1 MNKNRLYYF
10 YIIALLYVVGA
21 AFIGQA
27 IYNQSKKYAV
37 DKSDYVDVLNFEDRL
52 LNIEE
57 WIYTGSGWD
66 DRDLASKE
74 KLNSSEIDYAVEKKY
89 SYCFIA
95 GSIAFIVIILIIYYS
110 TPNIFKSLGLTL
122 IVIALACLIIGVIT
136 PMLEISAYSTNLT
149 IPLKFSVPLIGEID
163 IPDKVFE
170 GRMYYYYQSKSVIDL
185 INVLLESKNYVVAV
199 SIFGFSVLVPFIKL
213 TLSIL
218 LLLSRSFRGNGFVK
232 KTVGRIGKWSMADVF
247 VVATF
252 LSYLSFSNM
261 NSGINT
267 EAKTLVGLYFF
278 LAYCIL
284 SIITS
289 QFIELTVKK
298 ESEMMPKTDRR
309 RKQCQ

>member
-1 MNKNRLYYF
+1 MKKNSQYLF
-10 YIIALLYVVGA
+10 TIIVLLYVVVA
-21 AFIGQA
+21 TFNGQA
-27 IYNQSKKYAV
+27 IYNQSKKYAE

-57 WIYTGSGWD
+57 WIFTGSGWD

-74 KLNSSEIDYAVEKKY
+74 KLKSSEMDYAVEKKY

-95 GSIAFIVIILIIYYS
+95 GSIAFAVAVLIIYRGKV
-110 TPNIFKSLGLTL
+110 NLFKTLGLTV
-122 IVIALACLIIGVIT
+122 ITIALACLIIGVIT

-149 IPLKFSVPLIGEID
+149 IPLKFSVPFIGEVD

-185 INVLLESKNYVVAV
+185 VIALLEGRNYVVAI

-213 TLSIL
+213 TLSV
-218 LLLSRSFRGNGFVK
+218 LLLSSKYFRNSGFVK
-232 KTVGRIGKWSMADVF
+232 KTVGQIGKWSMADIF
-247 VVATF
+247 IVATF

-261 NSGINT
+261 NSGIDT
-267 EAKTLVGLYFF
+267 EAKTLMGLYFF

-284 SIITS
+284 SIISS
-289 QFIELTVKK
+289 QFVELTVKK
-298 ESEMMPKTDRR
+298 ESELALIS
-309 RKQCQ
+309 

>member
-1 MNKNRLYYF
+1 MKKNSLYYF
-10 YIIALLYVVGA
+10 TIIALLYVIGA
-21 AFIGQA
+21 AFNGQA
-27 IYNQSKKYAV
+27 IYNQSKRYTGNKL
-37 DKSDYVDVLNFEDRL
+37 DYVDVLNFEDRL

-57 WIYTGSGWD
+57 WIYTGSGWN
-66 DRDLASKE
+66 DRELASKE
-74 KLNSSEIDYAVEKKY
+74 KLKSSEMDYTVEEKY

-95 GSIAFIVIILIIYYS
+95 GSTAFIIIVLVIYWGAANLH
-110 TPNIFKSLGLTL
+110 KALGLAVIT
-122 IVIALACLIIGVIT
+122 IALACLIIGVII

-185 INVLLESKNYVVAV
+185 INVLFESKNYVVAI

-213 TLSIL
+213 TLSVL
-218 LLLSRSFRGNGFVK
+218 LLLSRPFRDSGFVK

-261 NSGINT
+261 NTGIDT
-267 EAKTLVGLYFF
+267 EANTLVGLYFF

-284 SIITS
+284 SIASS
-289 QFIELTVKK
+289 QFIELAVKREK
-298 ESEMMPKTDRR
+298 MSMKS
-309 RKQCQ
+309 

>member
-1 MNKNRLYYF
+1 MKKNSLYYF
-10 YIIALLYVVGA
+10 GIITLLYVIGA
-21 AFIGQA
+21 VFNGQA
-27 IYNQSKKYAV
+27 IYNQSKKYAA

-74 KLNSSEIDYAVEKKY
+74 KLKNSERDYSVEKKY

-95 GSIAFIVIILIIYYS
+95 GSIAFIVIVLIVYWGGANS
-110 TPNIFKSLGLTL
+110 CKPLGLAIIT
-122 IVIALACLIIGVIT
+122 IALACLIIGVIT

-149 IPLKFSVPLIGEID
+149 IPLKFSVPFLGEVD

-170 GRMYYYYQSKSVIDL
+170 GRMYYYFQSKSVIDL
-185 INVLLESKNYVVAV
+185 INVLLESKNYMVAV

-213 TLSIL
+213 TLSVL
-218 LLLSRSFRGNGFVK
+218 LLLSRPFRESGLVK

-261 NSGINT
+261 NSGIDT

-284 SIITS
+284 SIASS
-289 QFIELTVKK
+289 QFIEITVKN
-298 ESEMMPKTDRR
+298 ESETMLKS
-309 RKQCQ
+309 

>member
-1 MNKNRLYYF
+1 MKKNSLYYF
-10 YIIALLYVVGA
+10 AIITLLYVIGA
-21 AFIGQA
+21 SFNGLA
-27 IYNQSKKYAV
+27 IYNQSERYTEN
-37 DKSDYVDVLNFEDRL
+37 KSDYVDVLNFEDRL

-74 KLNSSEIDYAVEKKY
+74 KLKSSEMDYSVEKKY
-89 SYCFIA
+89 SYYFIA
-95 GSIAFIVIILIIYYS
+95 GSIAFIVIVLIIYWRG
-110 TPNIFKSLGLTL
+110 TNLFKALGLTV
-122 IVIALACLIIGVIT
+122 ITIALACLIIGVII

-185 INVLLESKNYVVAV
+185 IDVLLESKNYVVAV
-199 SIFGFSVLVPFIKL
+199 SIFGFSVLVPFTKL
-213 TLSIL
+213 TLSVL
-218 LLLSRSFRGNGFVK
+218 LLLSRPFRESGLVK
-232 KTVGRIGKWSMADVF
+232 RTVGRIGKWSMADVF

-261 NSGINT
+261 NSGIDT
-267 EAKTLVGLYFF
+267 EANTLVGLHFF

-284 SIITS
+284 SIASS
-289 QFIELTVKK
+289 QIIELAAKK
-298 ESEMMPKTDRR
+298 EKDL
-309 RKQCQ
+309 KLNG

>member
-10 YIIALLYVVGA
+10 YIIALLYIIGA
-21 AFIGQA
+21 SFNGQA
-27 IYNQSKKYAV
+27 IYNQSKKYAE
-37 DKSDYVDVLNFEDRL
+37 DKSDYVDMLNFEDRL

-74 KLNSSEIDYAVEKKY
+74 KLENSEIDYSVEKTY
-89 SYCFIA
+89 SYSFIA
-95 GSIAFIVIILIIYYS
+95 WSIAFIVVVLIIYW
-110 TPNIFKSLGLTL
+110 NRANLFKTLGLTV
-122 IVIALACLIIGVIT
+122 ITIALACLIIGVIT
-136 PMLEISAYSTNLT
+136 PMLELSAYSTNLT
-149 IPLKFSVPLIGEID
+149 IPLKFSVPLIGEVD

-170 GRMYYYYQSKSVIDL
+170 GRMYYYYQSKSVLDL

-199 SIFGFSVLVPFIKL
+199 SIFVFSVLVPFIKL
-213 TLSIL
+213 TLSAL
-218 LLLSRSFRGNGFVK
+218 LLLSRPFRNSGFVK
-232 KTVGRIGKWSMADVF
+232 KTVGKIGKWSMADVF

-261 NSGINT
+261 NSGIDT

-284 SIITS
+284 SIASS
-289 QFIELTVKK
+289 QFIELAVKK
-298 ESEMMPKTDRR
+298 GKSLKLNG
-309 RKQCQ
+309 

>member
-1 MNKNRLYYF
+1 MKKSSLYYF
-10 YIIALLYVVGA
+10 TIIAILYVIGA
-21 AFIGQA
+21 AFNGQA
-27 IYNQSKKYAV
+27 IYNQSKLYAK
-37 DKSDYVDVLNFEDRL
+37 DKLDYVDVLNFEDRL

-57 WIYTGSGWD
+57 WIFTGSGWD
-66 DRDLASKE
+66 DKDLISKA
-74 KLNSSEIDYAVEKKY
+74 KLKSSEMDYAVEKRY

-95 GSIAFIVIILIIYYS
+95 GSLAFIVIVLV
-110 TPNIFKSLGLTL
+110 IFWGGNNLFKAVGLTV
-122 IVIALACLIIGVIT
+122 ITIALTCLIIGVFT

-185 INVLLESKNYVVAV
+185 INVLLESENYVVAV

-213 TLSIL
+213 TLSVL
-218 LLLSRSFRGNGFVK
+218 LLLSRPFRDSRFVK

-261 NSGINT
+261 NSGIDT
-267 EAKTLVGLYFF
+267 EANTLVGLYFF

-284 SIITS
+284 SIASS
-289 QFIELTVKK
+289 QFIELAVKK
-298 ESEMMPKTDRR
+298 EKDVMLKN
-309 RKQCQ
+309 

>member
-1 MNKNRLYYF
+1 
-10 YIIALLYVVGA
+10 
-21 AFIGQA
+21 
-27 IYNQSKKYAV
+27 
-37 DKSDYVDVLNFEDRL
+37 LNFEDRL

-74 KLNSSEIDYAVEKKY
+74 KLKSSEMDYAVEKKY

-95 GSIAFIVIILIIYYS
+95 VSIAFIVVVLIIYWRS
-110 TPNIFKSLGLTL
+110 TNIFKTLGLT
-122 IVIALACLIIGVIT
+122 IITIALACLIIGVMT
-136 PMLEISAYSTNLT
+136 PMLELSAYSTNLT

-163 IPDKVFE
+163 IPDKIFE

-185 INVLLESKNYVVAV
+185 IYVLLESKNHVVAV
-199 SIFGFSVLVPFIKL
+199 SIFVFSVLVPFIKL
-213 TLSIL
+213 TLSLL
-218 LLLSRSFRGNGFVK
+218 LLLSRPFRDSELVK

-261 NSGINT
+261 NAGIDT
-267 EAKTLVGLYFF
+267 EANTLVGLYFF

-284 SIITS
+284 SIASS
-289 QFIELTVKK
+289 QFIELAMKK
-298 ESEMMPKTDRR
+298 ESETLPRN
-309 RKQCQ
+309 

>member
-1 MNKNRLYYF
+1 MKKNSLYYF
-10 YIIALLYVVGA
+10 TIIVLLYVVGA
-21 AFIGQA
+21 VFNGQA
-27 IYNQSKKYAV
+27 IYNQSKRYAEN
-37 DKSDYVDVLNFEDRL
+37 KLDYVDVLNFEDRL

-57 WIYTGSGWD
+57 WIFTGSGWD
-66 DRDLASKE
+66 DKDLISKE
-74 KLNSSEIDYAVEKKY
+74 KLKSSEMDYAVEKKY

-95 GSIAFIVIILIIYYS
+95 GSLAFIVIVLVIFWGGNNLYKAVGLAVII
-110 TPNIFKSLGLTL
+110 
-122 IVIALACLIIGVIT
+122 IALTCLIIGVIT

-185 INVLLESKNYVVAV
+185 IYVLFESKNYVVAV
-199 SIFGFSVLVPFIKL
+199 SILGFSALVPIVKL
-213 TLSIL
+213 TLSIF
-218 LLLSRSFRGNGFVK
+218 LLLSRSFRDSSLVK
-232 KTVGRIGKWSMADVF
+232 KVVGRIGKWSMADVF

-261 NSGINT
+261 NSGIDT

-284 SIITS
+284 SIASS
-289 QFIELTVKK
+289 QFIELAIKK
-298 ESEMMPKTDRR
+298 EKDL
-309 RKQCQ
+309 KLNG

>member
-1 MNKNRLYYF
+1 MKKNSLYYF
-10 YIIALLYVVGA
+10 AIITLLYVIGA
-21 AFIGQA
+21 AFTGQA
-27 IYNQSKKYAV
+27 IYSQSKKYAD
-37 DKSDYVDVLNFEDRL
+37 DKSDYVDALNFEDRL

-57 WIYTGSGWD
+57 WIYTGSKWD

-74 KLNSSEIDYAVEKKY
+74 KLENSEMDYSVEKKY

-95 GSIAFIVIILIIYYS
+95 GSIAFIVTVLIVYCGGSNSYR
-110 TPNIFKSLGLTL
+110 SLGLAIIT
-122 IVIALACLIIGVIT
+122 VALACLIIGVIT

-149 IPLKFSVPLIGEID
+149 IPLKFSVPFIGEVD

-170 GRMYYYYQSKSVIDL
+170 GRMYYYFQSKSVIDL

-213 TLSIL
+213 TLSAL
-218 LLLSRSFRGNGFVK
+218 LLLSQPFRDSGLAK

-261 NSGINT
+261 NTGIDT
-267 EAKTLVGLYFF
+267 EANTLVGLYFF
-278 LAYCIL
+278 LAYCVL
-284 SIITS
+284 SIASS
-289 QFIELTVKK
+289 QFIELTVKEEK
-298 ESEMMPKTDRR
+298 ELLL
-309 RKQCQ
+309 

>member
-1 MNKNRLYYF
+1 MKKNSLYYF
-10 YIIALLYVVGA
+10 AIITLLYVIGA
-21 AFIGQA
+21 SFNGLA
-27 IYNQSKKYAV
+27 IYNQSERYTEN
-37 DKSDYVDVLNFEDRL
+37 KSDYVDVLNFEDRL

-74 KLNSSEIDYAVEKKY
+74 KLKSSEMDYSVEKKY

-95 GSIAFIVIILIIYYS
+95 GSIAFIVIVLIIYWRG
-110 TPNIFKSLGLTL
+110 TNLFKALGLTV
-122 IVIALACLIIGVIT
+122 ITIALACLIIGVII

-185 INVLLESKNYVVAV
+185 IDVLFESKNYVVAV
-199 SIFGFSVLVPFIKL
+199 SIFVFSVLVPFIKL
-213 TLSIL
+213 TLSVL
-218 LLLSRSFRGNGFVK
+218 LLLSSSFRDSSLVK
-232 KTVGRIGKWSMADVF
+232 KVVGRIGKWSMADVF

-261 NSGINT
+261 NSGIDT

-284 SIITS
+284 SIASS
-289 QFIELTVKK
+289 QFIELAVKNEK
-298 ESEMMPKTDRR
+298 DLKLNE
-309 RKQCQ
+309 

>member
-10 YIIALLYVVGA
+10 YIFALLYVVGA
-21 AFIGQA
+21 VFSGQA
-27 IYNQSKKYAV
+27 IYNQSKRYAA

-74 KLNSSEIDYAVEKKY
+74 KLKDSEIDYAVEKKY

-95 GSIAFIVIILIIYYS
+95 GSIAFIVIVLIVYWRGA
-110 TPNIFKSLGLTL
+110 NLCRALGLVIIT
-122 IVIALACLIIGVIT
+122 IALACLIIGVIT

-149 IPLKFSVPLIGEID
+149 IPLKFSVPFIGEVD

-199 SIFGFSVLVPFIKL
+199 SIFVFSVLIPFIKL
-213 TLSIL
+213 TLSAL
-218 LLLSRSFRGNGFVK
+218 LLLSRPFRNSKFMK

-261 NSGINT
+261 NSKIDT

-284 SIITS
+284 SIASS
-289 QFIELTVKK
+289 QFIEFAVKK
-298 ESEMMPKTDRR
+298 REDLNHI
-309 RKQCQ
+309 

>member
-1 MNKNRLYYF
+1 MKKNSLYYF
-10 YIIALLYVVGA
+10 AIITLLYVIGA
-21 AFIGQA
+21 TFNGLA
-27 IYNQSKKYAV
+27 IYNQSERYTEN
-37 DKSDYVDVLNFEDRL
+37 KSDYVDVLNFEDRL

-74 KLNSSEIDYAVEKKY
+74 KLKSSEMDYSVEKKY
-89 SYCFIA
+89 SYYFIA
-95 GSIAFIVIILIIYYS
+95 GSIAFIVIVLIIYWRG
-110 TPNIFKSLGLTL
+110 TNLFKTLGLTV
-122 IVIALACLIIGVIT
+122 ITIALACLIIGVII

-185 INVLLESKNYVVAV
+185 IDVLLESKNYVVAV
-199 SIFGFSVLVPFIKL
+199 SIFGFSVLVPFTKL
-213 TLSIL
+213 TLSVL
-218 LLLSRSFRGNGFVK
+218 LLLSRPFRESGLVK
-232 KTVGRIGKWSMADVF
+232 RTVGRIGKWSMADVF

-261 NSGINT
+261 NSGIDT
-267 EAKTLVGLYFF
+267 EANTLVGLHFF

-284 SIITS
+284 SIASS
-289 QFIELTVKK
+289 QIIELAAKK
-298 ESEMMPKTDRR
+298 EKDL
-309 RKQCQ
+309 KLNG

>member
-1 MNKNRLYYF
+1 MKKSTLYF
-10 YIIALLYVVGA
+10 FSIIALLYVVSA
-21 AFIGQA
+21 AFSGQA
-27 IYNQSKKYAV
+27 IYNQSKRYAEN
-37 DKSDYVDVLNFEDRL
+37 KQDYVNVLNFEDRL

-57 WIYTGSGWD
+57 WIYTGSKWD

-74 KLNSSEIDYAVEKKY
+74 KLENSEMYYSVEKKY

-95 GSIAFIVIILIIYYS
+95 ESIAFIVIVLIVYCGGV
-110 TPNIFKSLGLTL
+110 NLCKALGLAIIT
-122 IVIALACLIIGVIT
+122 IALACLIIGVIT

-149 IPLKFSVPLIGEID
+149 IPLKFSVPLIGKID

-185 INVLLESKNYVVAV
+185 INVLLENKNFVVAV

-218 LLLSRSFRGNGFVK
+218 LLLSQPFRDNGFVK

-261 NSGINT
+261 NSGIDT

-284 SIITS
+284 SIASS
-289 QFIELTVKK
+289 QIIELAVKK
-298 ESEMMPKTDRR
+298 ERKMMLKR
-309 RKQCQ
+309 

>member
-1 MNKNRLYYF
+1 MNKNPLYYF
-10 YIIALLYVVGA
+10 YIIALLYVIGA
-21 AFIGQA
+21 TFNGQA
-27 IYNQSKKYAV
+27 IYNQSKKYAG

-66 DRDLASKE
+66 DRNLASKE
-74 KLNSSEIDYAVEKKY
+74 KLKSSEMDYAVEKKY

-95 GSIAFIVIILIIYYS
+95 GSTAFIVIVLIIFWS
-110 TPNIFKSLGLTL
+110 GANLFKSLGLAVIT
-122 IVIALACLIIGVIT
+122 IALACLIIGVIT

-170 GRMYYYYQSKSVIDL
+170 GRMYYYFQSKSVIDL
-185 INVLLESKNYVVAV
+185 IYVLLESKNYVVAV
-199 SIFGFSVLVPFIKL
+199 SIFGFSVIVPFIKL
-213 TLSIL
+213 TLSVL
-218 LLLSRSFRGNGFVK
+218 LLLSRPFRESWLVK

-261 NSGINT
+261 NSGIDT

-284 SIITS
+284 SIASS
-289 QFIELTVKK
+289 QIIELAVKEEK
-298 ESEMMPKTDRR
+298 ELSL
-309 RKQCQ
+309 

>member
-1 MNKNRLYYF
+1 
-10 YIIALLYVVGA
+10 
-21 AFIGQA
+21 
-27 IYNQSKKYAV
+27 
-37 DKSDYVDVLNFEDRL
+37 L

-57 WIYTGSGWD
+57 WIFTGSGWD
-66 DRDLASKE
+66 DKDLISKE
-74 KLNSSEIDYAVEKKY
+74 KLKSSEMDYAVEKKY

-95 GSIAFIVIILIIYYS
+95 GSLAFIVIVLVIFWGGNNLYKAVGLAVII
-110 TPNIFKSLGLTL
+110 
-122 IVIALACLIIGVIT
+122 IALTCLIIGVIT

-185 INVLLESKNYVVAV
+185 IYVLFESKNYVVAV
-199 SIFGFSVLVPFIKL
+199 SILGFSALVPIVKL
-213 TLSIL
+213 TLSIF
-218 LLLSRSFRGNGFVK
+218 LLLSRSFRDSSLVK
-232 KTVGRIGKWSMADVF
+232 KVVGRIGKWSMADVF

-261 NSGINT
+261 NSGIDT

-284 SIITS
+284 SIASS
-289 QFIELTVKK
+289 QFIELAIKK
-298 ESEMMPKTDRR
+298 EKDL
-309 RKQCQ
+309 KLNG

>member
-1 MNKNRLYYF
+1 
-10 YIIALLYVVGA
+10 
-21 AFIGQA
+21 
-27 IYNQSKKYAV
+27 
-37 DKSDYVDVLNFEDRL
+37 LNFEDRL

-74 KLNSSEIDYAVEKKY
+74 KLKSSEKDYAVEKKY

-95 GSIAFIVIILIIYYS
+95 VSIAFIVAVLIIYWSS
-110 TPNIFKSLGLTL
+110 TNLFKVLGLTV
-122 IVIALACLIIGVIT
+122 ITIALACLIIGVIT
-136 PMLEISAYSTNLT
+136 PMLELSAYSTNLT

-185 INVLLESKNYVVAV
+185 ISVLLESKNYVVAI
-199 SIFGFSVLVPFIKL
+199 SIFGFSVIVPFIKL
-213 TLSIL
+213 TLSLL
-218 LLLSRSFRGNGFVK
+218 LLLSRPFRESGLVK

-261 NSGINT
+261 NTGIDT
-267 EAKTLVGLYFF
+267 EANTLVGLYFF

-284 SIITS
+284 SIASS
-289 QFIELTVKK
+289 QLIEIAVKK
-298 ESEMMPKTDRR
+298 E
-309 RKQCQ
+309 RKVMLKS